1 MPINAFMTDDGYK
14 NKKSANPAASGVD
27 KSLLQK
33 PDAGLQPVT
42 APVTTQGA
50 TGYGYGQSKA
60 TAPAATS
67 NVDTL
72 RAAYEASKTPAAT
85 SPATTPAT
93 AVPAAT
99 VPAAETLEAVPAAA
113 EGLSPYEARELAS
126 YRAQEDA
133 VNRLYEARQ
142 RAQIQAL
149 RDAYDQNM
157 LTYQAAREDIAP
169 VFEAQRNATAAESE
183 KQRAAFNEYAAARG
197 LNSGAGGQAELARG
211 NVLAG
216 NLNALNTEQARQE
229 TEIDRSIA
237 ALKAQ
242 YQNQIA
248 QAKADNDYQRL
259 ADLLTEYRTQE
270 QSLVNTSAN
279 QADEDYKAWAAQY
292 NAYRDSVGDKQYAE
306 QFNYQKERDAVS
318 DNQWERQFALSK
330 ARSSGSSG
338 GSYSGASGG
347 YTAKPTLTAAQ
358 AKAAYDSGY
367 RTDQVLAAMDYYYGG
382 TLEDSDDE
390 AGTQTGQAAAQNEA
404 EYRGA
409 LGGSGIFNEAYWR
422 GVKNGA
428 GNGNTGG
435 ARYAKD
441 FDSYDDYRALY
452 NDDVARIY
460 SADGPQVLSRNQWQ
474 RLKNT
479 RQPGDGWETN
489 YNSYEEYVRAFN
501 EGYLKAYG
509 G

>member
-50 TGYGYGQSKA
+50 SGYGYGQSKA

-67 NVDTL
+67 NVGSLT
-72 RAAYEASKTPAAT
+72 AAYEASKTPAAT
-85 SPATTPAT
+85 SPAA
-93 AVPAAT
+93 APAAT
-99 VPAAETLEAVPAAA
+99 VPAAETQQAAPAAA

-169 VFEAQRNATAAESE
+169 VFEAQKNATAAESE
-183 KQRAAFNEYAAARG
+183 RQRAAFNEYAAARG

-229 TEIDRSIA
+229 TEIDRAIA

-259 ADLLTEYRTQE
+259 AELLTEYRTQE
-270 QSLVNTSAN
+270 QSIVNTSAN

-318 DNQWERQFALSK
+318 DDRWERQYALSSSK
-330 ARSSGSSG
+330 RSGSSG
-338 GSYSGASGG
+338 GGNS
-347 YTAKPTLTAAQ
+347 AKKTG
-358 AKAAYDSGY
+358 DS
-367 RTDQVLAAMDYYYGG
+367 
-382 TLEDSDDE
+382 
-390 AGTQTGQAAAQNEA
+390 
-404 EYRGA
+404 
-409 LGGSGIFNEAYWR
+409 GGSGEASYTGSQLVDYMISLGNDADAYAYLLGR
-422 GVKNGA
+422 GYRAADTENMWDFYRFEKARRAKEAEENKSKPAEVPLTKDNWEIWHA
-428 GNGNTGG
+428 SYLQGG
-435 ARYAKD
+435 RGDPEAR
-441 FDSYDDYRALY
+441 FDSYEDYLAAWR
-452 NDDVARIY
+452 
-460 SADGPQVLSRNQWQ
+460 
-474 RLKNT
+474 
-479 RQPGDGWETN
+479 
-489 YNSYEEYVRAFN
+489 EYQEDKKRS
-501 EGYLKAYG
+501 G
-509 G
+509 GG

>member
-1 MPINAFMTDDGYK
+1 MPITNYNSVPHYVDEGA
-14 NKKSANPAASGVD
+14 NVHIKKPTQPG
-27 KSLLQK
+27 
-33 PDAGLQPVT
+33 AGTQPVT
-42 APVTTQGA
+42 TPAAPQSA

-60 TAPAATS
+60 AVPDAGS

-72 RAAYEASKTPAAT
+72 RAAYEASKTQAAASPVT
-85 SPATTPAT
+85 SPAA
-93 AVPAAT
+93 AAPAAT
-99 VPAAETLEAVPAAA
+99 VPAAETLEAAPAAA

-183 KQRAAFNEYAAARG
+183 RQRAAFNEYAAARG

-229 TEIDRSIA
+229 TEIDRAIA

-242 YQNQIA
+242 YKNAIA

-259 ADLLTEYRTQE
+259 AELLTEYRTQE

-318 DNQWERQFALSK
+318 DDRWERQYALSSSK
-330 ARSSGSSG
+330 RSGSSG
-338 GSYSGASGG
+338 GGNS
-347 YTAKPTLTAAQ
+347 AKKTG
-358 AKAAYDSGY
+358 DS
-367 RTDQVLAAMDYYYGG
+367 
-382 TLEDSDDE
+382 
-390 AGTQTGQAAAQNEA
+390 
-404 EYRGA
+404 
-409 LGGSGIFNEAYWR
+409 GGSGEASYTGSQLVDYMISLGNDADAYAYLLGR
-422 GVKNGA
+422 GYRAADTENMWDFYRFEKARRAKEAEENKSKPAEVPLTKDNWEIWHA
-428 GNGNTGG
+428 SYLQGG
-435 ARYAKD
+435 RGDPEAR
-441 FDSYDDYRALY
+441 FDSYEDYLAAWR
-452 NDDVARIY
+452 
-460 SADGPQVLSRNQWQ
+460 
-474 RLKNT
+474 
-479 RQPGDGWETN
+479 
-489 YNSYEEYVRAFN
+489 EYQEDKKRS
-501 EGYLKAYG
+501 G
-509 G
+509 GG

>member
-50 TGYGYGQSKA
+50 SGYGYGQSKA

-67 NVDTL
+67 NVGSLT
-72 RAAYEASKTPAAT
+72 AAYEASKTPAAT
-85 SPATTPAT
+85 SPAA
-93 AVPAAT
+93 APAAT
-99 VPAAETLEAVPAAA
+99 VPAAETQQAAPAAA

-157 LTYQAAREDIAP
+157 LTYQAAREDI
-169 VFEAQRNATAAESE
+169 QKNATAAESE
-183 KQRAAFNEYAAARG
+183 RQRAAFNEYAAARG

-229 TEIDRSIA
+229 TEIDRAIA

-259 ADLLTEYRTQE
+259 AELLTEYRTQE
-270 QSLVNTSAN
+270 QSIVNTSAN

-318 DNQWERQFALSK
+318 DDRWERQYALSSSK
-330 ARSSGSSG
+330 RSGSSG
-338 GSYSGASGG
+338 GGNS
-347 YTAKPTLTAAQ
+347 AKKTG
-358 AKAAYDSGY
+358 DS
-367 RTDQVLAAMDYYYGG
+367 
-382 TLEDSDDE
+382 
-390 AGTQTGQAAAQNEA
+390 
-404 EYRGA
+404 
-409 LGGSGIFNEAYWR
+409 GGSGEASYTGSQLVDYMISLGNDADAYAYLLGR
-422 GVKNGA
+422 GYRAADTENMWDFYRFEKARRAKEAEENKSKPAEVPLTKDNWEIWHA
-428 GNGNTGG
+428 SYLQGG
-435 ARYAKD
+435 RGDPEAR
-441 FDSYDDYRALY
+441 FDSYEDYLAAWR
-452 NDDVARIY
+452 
-460 SADGPQVLSRNQWQ
+460 
-474 RLKNT
+474 
-479 RQPGDGWETN
+479 
-489 YNSYEEYVRAFN
+489 EYQEDKKRS
-501 EGYLKAYG
+501 G
-509 G
+509 GG

>member
-85 SPATTPAT
+85 SPVTSPAT

-259 ADLLTEYRTQE
+259 ADLLAEYRTQE

-318 DNQWERQFALSK
+318 DDRWERQYALSSSK
-330 ARSSGSSG
+330 RSGSSG
-338 GSYSGASGG
+338 GGNSTKKTG
-347 YTAKPTLTAAQ
+347 
-358 AKAAYDSGY
+358 DS
-367 RTDQVLAAMDYYYGG
+367 
-382 TLEDSDDE
+382 
-390 AGTQTGQAAAQNEA
+390 
-404 EYRGA
+404 
-409 LGGSGIFNEAYWR
+409 GGSGEASYTGSQLVDYMISLGNDADAYAYLVGLGYRAADTENMWDFYRFEKARRAKEAEENKSKPAEVPLTKDNWEIWHASYLQGGR
-422 GVKNGA
+422 GDPE
-428 GNGNTGG
+428 
-435 ARYAKD
+435 AR
-441 FDSYDDYRALY
+441 FDSYEDYLAAWR
-452 NDDVARIY
+452 
-460 SADGPQVLSRNQWQ
+460 
-474 RLKNT
+474 
-479 RQPGDGWETN
+479 
-489 YNSYEEYVRAFN
+489 EYQEDKKRS
-501 EGYLKAYG
+501 G
-509 G
+509 GG

>member
-1 MPINAFMTDDGYK
+1 MPITNYNSVPHYVDEGAYVHI
-14 NKKSANPAASGVD
+14 KKPTQPG
-27 KSLLQK
+27 
-33 PDAGLQPVT
+33 AGTQPVT
-42 APVTTQGA
+42 TPAAPQSA

-67 NVDTL
+67 NVGSLT
-72 RAAYEASKTPAAT
+72 AAYEASKTPAAT
-85 SPATTPAT
+85 SPAAAAPA
-93 AVPAAT
+93 PT
-99 VPAAETLEAVPAAA
+99 VPAAETLEAAAPVA

-183 KQRAAFNEYAAARG
+183 RQRAAFNEYAAARG

-229 TEIDRSIA
+229 TEIDRAIA

-259 ADLLTEYRTQE
+259 AELLTEYRTQE

-318 DNQWERQFALSK
+318 DDRWERQYALSSSK
-330 ARSSGSSG
+330 RSGSSG
-338 GSYSGASGG
+338 GGNS
-347 YTAKPTLTAAQ
+347 AKKTG
-358 AKAAYDSGY
+358 DS
-367 RTDQVLAAMDYYYGG
+367 
-382 TLEDSDDE
+382 
-390 AGTQTGQAAAQNEA
+390 
-404 EYRGA
+404 
-409 LGGSGIFNEAYWR
+409 GGSGEASYTGSQLVDYMISLGNDADAYAYLLGR
-422 GVKNGA
+422 GYRAADTENMWDFYRFEKARRAKEAEENKSKPAEVPLTKDNWEIWHA
-428 GNGNTGG
+428 SYLQGG
-435 ARYAKD
+435 RGDPEAR
-441 FDSYDDYRALY
+441 FDSYEDYLAAWR
-452 NDDVARIY
+452 
-460 SADGPQVLSRNQWQ
+460 
-474 RLKNT
+474 
-479 RQPGDGWETN
+479 
-489 YNSYEEYVRAFN
+489 EYQEDKKRS
-501 EGYLKAYG
+501 G
-509 G
+509 GG

>member
-1 MPINAFMTDDGYK
+1 MPITNYNSVPHYVDEGA
-14 NKKSANPAASGVD
+14 NVHIKKPTQPG
-27 KSLLQK
+27 
-33 PDAGLQPVT
+33 AGTQPVT
-42 APVTTQGA
+42 TPAAPQSA

-60 TAPAATS
+60 AVPDAGS

-72 RAAYEASKTPAAT
+72 RAAYEASKTQAAASPVT
-85 SPATTPAT
+85 SPAA
-93 AVPAAT
+93 AAPAAT
-99 VPAAETLEAVPAAA
+99 VPAAETLEAAPAAA

-183 KQRAAFNEYAAARG
+183 RQRAAFNEYAAARG

-229 TEIDRSIA
+229 TEIDRAIA

-242 YQNQIA
+242 YKNAIA

-259 ADLLTEYRTQE
+259 AELLTEYRTQE

-338 GSYSGASGG
+338 GSYSGGSSRETDNQTSSPINQMLAFGDDGEAYAYLLSLG
-347 YTAKPTLTAAQ
+347 YRTGDTENIWQLYKEAKGRQKVAAQ
-358 AKAAYDSGY
+358 AAEEKRQQQESVANSAYNSEG
-367 RTDQVLAAMDYYYGG
+367 
-382 TLEDSDDE
+382 
-390 AGTQTGQAAAQNEA
+390 
-404 EYRGA
+404 
-409 LGGSGIFNEAYWR
+409 YWR
-422 GVKNGA
+422 GLKNASGNAAGDA
-428 GNGNTGG
+428 GNY
-435 ARYAKD
+435 ARA
-441 FDSYDDYRALY
+441 FDSYADYRAGY
-452 NDDVARIY
+452 NADVAKIY

>member
-1 MPINAFMTDDGYK
+1 MTDDGYK

-50 TGYGYGQSKA
+50 SGYGYGQSKA

-67 NVDTL
+67 NVGSLT
-72 RAAYEASKTPAAT
+72 AAYEASKTPAAT
-85 SPATTPAT
+85 SPAA
-93 AVPAAT
+93 APAAT
-99 VPAAETLEAVPAAA
+99 VPAAETQQAAPAAA

-169 VFEAQRNATAAESE
+169 VFEAQKNATAAESE
-183 KQRAAFNEYAAARG
+183 RQRAAFNEYAAARG

-259 ADLLTEYRTQE
+259 AELLTEYRTQE
-270 QSLVNTSAN
+270 QSIVNTSAN

-318 DNQWERQFALSK
+318 DDRWERQYALSSSK
-330 ARSSGSSG
+330 RSGSSG
-338 GSYSGASGG
+338 GGNS
-347 YTAKPTLTAAQ
+347 AKKTG
-358 AKAAYDSGY
+358 DS
-367 RTDQVLAAMDYYYGG
+367 
-382 TLEDSDDE
+382 
-390 AGTQTGQAAAQNEA
+390 
-404 EYRGA
+404 
-409 LGGSGIFNEAYWR
+409 GGSGEASYTGSQLVDYMISLGNDADAYAYLLGR
-422 GVKNGA
+422 GYRAADTENMWDFYRFEKARRAKEAEENKSKPAEVPLTKDNWEIWHA
-428 GNGNTGG
+428 SYLQGG
-435 ARYAKD
+435 RGDPEAR
-441 FDSYDDYRALY
+441 FDSYEDYLAAWR
-452 NDDVARIY
+452 
-460 SADGPQVLSRNQWQ
+460 
-474 RLKNT
+474 
-479 RQPGDGWETN
+479 
-489 YNSYEEYVRAFN
+489 EYQEDKKRS
-501 EGYLKAYG
+501 G
-509 G
+509 GG

>member
-1 MPINAFMTDDGYK
+1 MPITNYNSVPHYVDEGA
-14 NKKSANPAASGVD
+14 NVHIKKPTQPG
-27 KSLLQK
+27 
-33 PDAGLQPVT
+33 AGTQPVT
-42 APVTTQGA
+42 TPAAPQSA

-60 TAPAATS
+60 AVPDAGS

-72 RAAYEASKTPAAT
+72 RAAYEASKTQAAASPVT
-85 SPATTPAT
+85 SPAA
-93 AVPAAT
+93 AAPAAT
-99 VPAAETLEAVPAAA
+99 VPAAETLEAAPAAA

-183 KQRAAFNEYAAARG
+183 RQRAAFNEYAAARG

-229 TEIDRSIA
+229 TEIDRAIA

-242 YQNQIA
+242 YKNAIA

-259 ADLLTEYRTQE
+259 AELLTEYRTQE
-270 QSLVNTSAN
+270 QSIVNTSAN

-318 DNQWERQFALSK
+318 DDRWERQYALSSSK
-330 ARSSGSSG
+330 RSGSSG
-338 GSYSGASGG
+338 GGNS
-347 YTAKPTLTAAQ
+347 AKKTG
-358 AKAAYDSGY
+358 DS
-367 RTDQVLAAMDYYYGG
+367 
-382 TLEDSDDE
+382 
-390 AGTQTGQAAAQNEA
+390 
-404 EYRGA
+404 
-409 LGGSGIFNEAYWR
+409 GGSGEASYTGSQLVDYMISLGNDADAYAYLLGR
-422 GVKNGA
+422 GYRAADTENMWDFYRFEKARRAKEAEENKSKPAEVPLTKDNWEIWHA
-428 GNGNTGG
+428 SYLQGG
-435 ARYAKD
+435 RGDPEAR
-441 FDSYDDYRALY
+441 FDSYEDYLAAWR
-452 NDDVARIY
+452 
-460 SADGPQVLSRNQWQ
+460 
-474 RLKNT
+474 
-479 RQPGDGWETN
+479 
-489 YNSYEEYVRAFN
+489 EYQEDKKRS
-501 EGYLKAYG
+501 G
-509 G
+509 GG

>member
-1 MPINAFMTDDGYK
+1 MPITNYNSVPHYVDEGA
-14 NKKSANPAASGVD
+14 NVHIKKPTQPG
-27 KSLLQK
+27 
-33 PDAGLQPVT
+33 AGTQPVT
-42 APVTTQGA
+42 TPAAPQSA

-60 TAPAATS
+60 AVPDAGS

-85 SPATTPAT
+85 SPVTSPA
-93 AVPAAT
+93 AAAPAAT

-169 VFEAQRNATAAESE
+169 VFEAQKNATAAESE
-183 KQRAAFNEYAAARG
+183 RQRAAFNEYAAARG

-229 TEIDRSIA
+229 TEIDRAIA

-259 ADLLTEYRTQE
+259 AELLTEYRTQE

-318 DNQWERQFALSK
+318 DDRWERQYALSSSK
-330 ARSSGSSG
+330 RSGSSG
-338 GSYSGASGG
+338 GGNS
-347 YTAKPTLTAAQ
+347 AKKTG
-358 AKAAYDSGY
+358 DS
-367 RTDQVLAAMDYYYGG
+367 
-382 TLEDSDDE
+382 
-390 AGTQTGQAAAQNEA
+390 
-404 EYRGA
+404 
-409 LGGSGIFNEAYWR
+409 GGSGEASYTGSQLVDYMISLGNDADAYAYLLGR
-422 GVKNGA
+422 GYRAADTENMWDFYRFEKARRAKEAEENKSKPAEVPLTKDNWEIWHA
-428 GNGNTGG
+428 SYLQGG
-435 ARYAKD
+435 RGDPEAR
-441 FDSYDDYRALY
+441 FDSYEDYLAAWR
-452 NDDVARIY
+452 
-460 SADGPQVLSRNQWQ
+460 
-474 RLKNT
+474 
-479 RQPGDGWETN
+479 
-489 YNSYEEYVRAFN
+489 EYQEDKKRS
-501 EGYLKAYG
+501 G
-509 G
+509 GG

>member
-1 MPINAFMTDDGYK
+1 MPITNYNSVPHYVDEGA
-14 NKKSANPAASGVD
+14 NVHIKKPTQPG
-27 KSLLQK
+27 
-33 PDAGLQPVT
+33 AGTQPVT
-42 APVTTQGA
+42 TPAAPQSA

-60 TAPAATS
+60 AVPDAGS

-72 RAAYEASKTPAAT
+72 RAAYEASKTQAAASPVT
-85 SPATTPAT
+85 SPAA
-93 AVPAAT
+93 AAPAAT
-99 VPAAETLEAVPAAA
+99 VPAAETLEAAPAAA

-183 KQRAAFNEYAAARG
+183 RQRAAFNEYAAARG

-229 TEIDRSIA
+229 TEIDRAIA

-259 ADLLTEYRTQE
+259 AELLTEYRTQE
-270 QSLVNTSAN
+270 QSIVNTSAN

-318 DNQWERQFALSK
+318 DDRWERQYALSSSK
-330 ARSSGSSG
+330 RSGSSG
-338 GSYSGASGG
+338 GGNS
-347 YTAKPTLTAAQ
+347 AKKTG
-358 AKAAYDSGY
+358 DS
-367 RTDQVLAAMDYYYGG
+367 
-382 TLEDSDDE
+382 
-390 AGTQTGQAAAQNEA
+390 
-404 EYRGA
+404 
-409 LGGSGIFNEAYWR
+409 GGSGEASYTGSQLVDYMISLGSDADAYAYLVGLGYRAADTENMWDFYRFEKARRAKEAEANKSKPAEVPLTKDNWEIWHASYLQGGR
-422 GVKNGA
+422 GDPE
-428 GNGNTGG
+428 
-435 ARYAKD
+435 AR
-441 FDSYDDYRALY
+441 FDSYEDYLAAWR
-452 NDDVARIY
+452 
-460 SADGPQVLSRNQWQ
+460 
-474 RLKNT
+474 
-479 RQPGDGWETN
+479 
-489 YNSYEEYVRAFN
+489 EYQEDKKRS
-501 EGYLKAYG
+501 G
-509 G
+509 GG

>member
-1 MPINAFMTDDGYK
+1 MPINDYRRESPTPEYIDESGRT
-14 NKKSANPAASGVD
+14 SGVN
-27 KSLLQK
+27 KSLLRRA
-33 PDAGLQPVT
+33 DAGTQPVT
-42 APVTTQGA
+42 QPVETQSVN
-50 TGYGYGQSKA
+50 TGG
-60 TAPAATS
+60 S
-67 NVDTL
+67 NVDSL

-93 AVPAAT
+93 AAPAAT
-99 VPAAETLEAVPAAA
+99 VPAAETQQAAPAAA

-183 KQRAAFNEYAAARG
+183 RQRAAFNEYAAARG

-229 TEIDRSIA
+229 TEIDRAIA

-242 YQNQIA
+242 YQNAIA

-259 ADLLTEYRTQE
+259 AELLTEYRAQE

-292 NAYRDSVGDKQYAE
+292 NAYRDSVSDKRYEDELA
-306 QFNYQKERDAVS
+306 YQKERDAVS
-318 DNQWERQFALSK
+318 DNQWERQFALTK
-330 ARSSGSSG
+330 ARSSGSG
-338 GSYSGASGG
+338 GGGGG
-347 YTAKPTLTAAQ
+347 YSSKPTLTAAQ
-358 AKAAYDSGY
+358 AKAAYDAGY
-367 RTDQVLAAMDYYYGG
+367 RSEQVLAAMDYYYGG
-382 TLEDSDDE
+382 ALDASDGADG
-390 AGTQTGQAAAQNEA
+390 AQSGQAAAQNEA

-422 GVKNGA
+422 GVKNGT
-428 GNGNTGG
+428 GSGNTGG

-460 SADGPQVLSRNQWQ
+460 SADGPQVLSRTQWQ
-474 RLKNT
+474 KLKNT
-479 RQPGDGWETN
+479 RMPGDGWETN

>member
-50 TGYGYGQSKA
+50 SGYGYGQSKA

-67 NVDTL
+67 NVGSLT
-72 RAAYEASKTPAAT
+72 AAYEASKTPAAT
-85 SPATTPAT
+85 SPAA
-93 AVPAAT
+93 APAAT
-99 VPAAETLEAVPAAA
+99 VPAAETQQAAPAAA

-169 VFEAQRNATAAESE
+169 VFEAQKNATAAESE
-183 KQRAAFNEYAAARG
+183 RQRAAFNEYAAARG

-229 TEIDRSIA
+229 TEIDRAIA

-242 YQNQIA
+242 YKNAIA

-259 ADLLTEYRTQE
+259 AELLTEYRTQE
-270 QSLVNTSAN
+270 QSIVNTSAN

-318 DNQWERQFALSK
+318 DDRWERQYALSSSK
-330 ARSSGSSG
+330 RSGSSG
-338 GSYSGASGG
+338 GGNS
-347 YTAKPTLTAAQ
+347 AKKTG
-358 AKAAYDSGY
+358 DS
-367 RTDQVLAAMDYYYGG
+367 
-382 TLEDSDDE
+382 
-390 AGTQTGQAAAQNEA
+390 
-404 EYRGA
+404 
-409 LGGSGIFNEAYWR
+409 GGSGEASYTGSQLVDYMISLGNDADAYAYLLGR
-422 GVKNGA
+422 GYRAADTENMWDFYRFEKARRAKEAEENKSKPAEVPLTKDNWEIWHA
-428 GNGNTGG
+428 SYLQGG
-435 ARYAKD
+435 RGDPEAR
-441 FDSYDDYRALY
+441 FDSYEDYLAAWR
-452 NDDVARIY
+452 
-460 SADGPQVLSRNQWQ
+460 
-474 RLKNT
+474 
-479 RQPGDGWETN
+479 
-489 YNSYEEYVRAFN
+489 EYQEDKKRS
-501 EGYLKAYG
+501 G
-509 G
+509 GG

>member
-1 MPINAFMTDDGYK
+1 MPINDYRRESPTPEYIDESGRT
-14 NKKSANPAASGVD
+14 SGVN
-27 KSLLQK
+27 KSLLRRA
-33 PDAGLQPVT
+33 DAGTQPVT
-42 APVTTQGA
+42 QPVETQSVN
-50 TGYGYGQSKA
+50 TGG
-60 TAPAATS
+60 S
-67 NVDTL
+67 NVDSL
-72 RAAYEASKTPAAT
+72 RAAYEASKTQAAASPVT
-85 SPATTPAT
+85 SPAA
-93 AVPAAT
+93 AAPAAT
-99 VPAAETLEAVPAAA
+99 VPAAETLEAAPAAA

-183 KQRAAFNEYAAARG
+183 RQRAAFNEYAAARG

-229 TEIDRSIA
+229 TEIDRAIA

-259 ADLLTEYRTQE
+259 AELLTEYRTQE

-318 DNQWERQFALSK
+318 DDRWERQYALSSSK
-330 ARSSGSSG
+330 RSGSSG
-338 GSYSGASGG
+338 GGNS
-347 YTAKPTLTAAQ
+347 AKMTG
-358 AKAAYDSGY
+358 DS
-367 RTDQVLAAMDYYYGG
+367 
-382 TLEDSDDE
+382 
-390 AGTQTGQAAAQNEA
+390 
-404 EYRGA
+404 
-409 LGGSGIFNEAYWR
+409 GGSGEASYTGSQLVDYMISLGNDADAYAYLLGR
-422 GVKNGA
+422 GYRAADTENMWDFYRFEKARRAKEAEENKSKPAEVPLTKDNWEIWHA
-428 GNGNTGG
+428 SYLQGG
-435 ARYAKD
+435 RGDPEAR
-441 FDSYDDYRALY
+441 FDSYEDYLAAWR
-452 NDDVARIY
+452 
-460 SADGPQVLSRNQWQ
+460 
-474 RLKNT
+474 
-479 RQPGDGWETN
+479 
-489 YNSYEEYVRAFN
+489 EYQEDKKRSS
-501 EGYLKAYG
+501 G

>member
-1 MPINAFMTDDGYK
+1 MPITNYNSVPHYVDEGA
-14 NKKSANPAASGVD
+14 NVHIKKPTQPG
-27 KSLLQK
+27 
-33 PDAGLQPVT
+33 AGTQPVT
-42 APVTTQGA
+42 TPAAPQSA

-60 TAPAATS
+60 AVPDAGS

-72 RAAYEASKTPAAT
+72 RAAYEASKTQAAASPVT
-85 SPATTPAT
+85 SPAA
-93 AVPAAT
+93 AAPAAT

-229 TEIDRSIA
+229 TEIDRAIA

-242 YQNQIA
+242 YKNAIA

-259 ADLLTEYRTQE
+259 AELLTEYRTQE
-270 QSLVNTSAN
+270 QSIVNTSAN

-306 QFNYQKERDAVS
+306 QFAYQKERDAVS
-318 DNQWERQFALSK
+318 DDRWERQYALSSSK
-330 ARSSGSSG
+330 RSGSSG
-338 GSYSGASGG
+338 GGNS
-347 YTAKPTLTAAQ
+347 AKKTG
-358 AKAAYDSGY
+358 DS
-367 RTDQVLAAMDYYYGG
+367 
-382 TLEDSDDE
+382 
-390 AGTQTGQAAAQNEA
+390 
-404 EYRGA
+404 
-409 LGGSGIFNEAYWR
+409 GGSGEASYTGSQLVDYMISLGNDADAYAYLLGR
-422 GVKNGA
+422 GYRAADTENMWDFYRFEKARRAKEAEENKSKPAEVPLTKDNWEIWHA
-428 GNGNTGG
+428 SYLQGG
-435 ARYAKD
+435 RGDPEAR
-441 FDSYDDYRALY
+441 FDSYEDYLAAWR
-452 NDDVARIY
+452 
-460 SADGPQVLSRNQWQ
+460 
-474 RLKNT
+474 
-479 RQPGDGWETN
+479 
-489 YNSYEEYVRAFN
+489 EYQEDKKRS
-501 EGYLKAYG
+501 G
-509 G
+509 GG

>member
-1 MPINAFMTDDGYK
+1 MPITNYNSVPHYVDEGA
-14 NKKSANPAASGVD
+14 NVHIKKPTQPG
-27 KSLLQK
+27 
-33 PDAGLQPVT
+33 AGTQPVT
-42 APVTTQGA
+42 TPAAPQSA

-60 TAPAATS
+60 AVPDAGS

-99 VPAAETLEAVPAAA
+99 VPAAETLEAAPATA

-183 KQRAAFNEYAAARG
+183 RQRAAFNEYAAARG

-229 TEIDRSIA
+229 TEINRAIA

-259 ADLLTEYRTQE
+259 AELLTEYRTQE

-292 NAYRDSVGDKQYAE
+292 NAYRDSVSDKQYAE

-330 ARSSGSSG
+330 ARSSGSG
-338 GSYSGASGG
+338 GGGGG
-347 YTAKPTLTAAQ
+347 YSSKPTLTAAQ

-382 TLEDSDDE
+382 TLEDPDGE
-390 AGTQTGQAAAQNEA
+390 AGTQTGQAAGDYEPPYPIVESPLKTAIKNST
-404 EYRGA
+404 
-409 LGGSGIFNEAYWR
+409 GGSY
-422 GVKNGA
+422 
-428 GNGNTGG
+428 TQSPTTQSPT
-435 ARYAKD
+435 
-441 FDSYDDYRALY
+441 SYDGAV
-452 NDDVARIY
+452 N
-460 SADGPQVLSRNQWQ
+460 
-474 RLKNT
+474 
-479 RQPGDGWETN
+479 
-489 YNSYEEYVRAFN
+489 
-501 EGYLKAYG
+501 YLKANGAAGAVSGLFSETMFNGAKAGQVRTEAGTAAAGYDTYQDYLEAYIRYALG
-509 G
+509 K

>member
-1 MPINAFMTDDGYK
+1 MPITNYNSVPHYVDDGA
-14 NKKSANPAASGVD
+14 NVHIKKPTQPG
-27 KSLLQK
+27 
-33 PDAGLQPVT
+33 AGTQPVT
-42 APVTTQGA
+42 TPAAPQSA

-60 TAPAATS
+60 AVPDAGS

-72 RAAYEASKTPAAT
+72 RAAYEASKTQAAASPVT
-85 SPATTPAT
+85 SPAA
-93 AVPAAT
+93 AAPAAT
-99 VPAAETLEAVPAAA
+99 VPAAETLEAAPAAA

-183 KQRAAFNEYAAARG
+183 RQRAAFNEYAAARG

-259 ADLLTEYRTQE
+259 AELLTEYRAQE

-292 NAYRDSVGDKQYAE
+292 NAYRDSVSDKQYAE

-318 DNQWERQFALSK
+318 DDRWERQYALSSSK
-330 ARSSGSSG
+330 RSGSSG
-338 GSYSGASGG
+338 GGNS
-347 YTAKPTLTAAQ
+347 AKKTG
-358 AKAAYDSGY
+358 DS
-367 RTDQVLAAMDYYYGG
+367 
-382 TLEDSDDE
+382 
-390 AGTQTGQAAAQNEA
+390 
-404 EYRGA
+404 
-409 LGGSGIFNEAYWR
+409 GGSGEASYTGSQLVDYMISLGNDADAYAYLLGR
-422 GVKNGA
+422 GYRAADTENMWDFYRFEKARRAKEAEENKSKPAEVPLTKDNWEIWHA
-428 GNGNTGG
+428 SYLQGG
-435 ARYAKD
+435 RGDPEAR
-441 FDSYDDYRALY
+441 FDSYEDYLAAWR
-452 NDDVARIY
+452 
-460 SADGPQVLSRNQWQ
+460 
-474 RLKNT
+474 
-479 RQPGDGWETN
+479 
-489 YNSYEEYVRAFN
+489 EYQEDKKRS
-501 EGYLKAYG
+501 G
-509 G
+509 GG